1 MTALAVRDRPARA
14 PAPQVLALVTDT
26 ATETMARLAAAELA
40 LGEIAVEGADL
51 DAAAERLHTRPSP
64 SVLIVDLDG
73 PRSRS
78 VTEDDPLAGLN
89 RLAEACDPNV
99 KVVAVG
105 TRNDVGFYRALL
117 HAGVA
122 DYLVKPVTAADLVR
136 AVREGAGFGS
146 KAPVV
151 EIAPQLN
158 LAPKP
163 RRLVAVVGARGGV
176 GATTVA
182 ANLALALSERSP
194 KTATLLDL
202 DLRFGTSALVFD
214 IEPGGGFKDVLADP
228 TRIDPLLI
236 ERASIKVADR
246 LVVLAAEEGL
256 GAALPTTAGLVALV
270 ETLTRAGD
278 WVVADVPRDVM
289 LRESEA
295 VASAAAIVVVSDLSL
310 AGLREVLRIKEWAA
324 SAAPEAKLLVIAGG
338 ARPKLEGDLPAA
350 EFARAATL
358 TLAAEIPYDA
368 KAVGASIAAS
378 KPILTRAPRSNV
390 ARAIR
395 ALAERIA
402 DAPQPKRSGIFS
414 FAGSLSARAKSALKP
429 GSRK

>member
-1 MTALAVRDRPARA
+1 MTALAVRDRPTHAAA
-14 PAPQVLALVTDT
+14 PRVLALVTDS
-26 ATETMARLAAAELA
+26 ATEAMARLAAAELA

-51 DAAAERLHTRPSP
+51 DAAAERLRTRPSP

-73 PRSRS
+73 PRSRA
-78 VTEDDPLAGLN
+78 VTDEDPLAGLN
-89 RLAEACDPNV
+89 HLAEACDPGV

-105 TRNDVGFYRALL
+105 TRNDVGFYRSLL
-117 HAGVA
+117 NAGVA
-122 DYLVKPVTAADLVR
+122 DYLVKPVTAADIVR
-136 AVREGAGFGS
+136 AVRDGAGFGP

-151 EIAPQLN
+151 ELAPQLSV
-158 LAPKP
+158 AAKP

-176 GATTVA
+176 GASTVA

-194 KTATLLDL
+194 KMATLLDL
-202 DLRFGTSALVFD
+202 DLRFGTSALAFD

-256 GAALPTTAGLVALV
+256 GAALPSTAGLVPLV
-270 ETLTRAGD
+270 EALTRAGD

-295 VASAAAIVVVSDLSL
+295 IASAAAIVVVSDLSL
-310 AGLREVLRIKEWAA
+310 AGLREVLRFKEWAA
-324 SAAPEAKLLVIAGG
+324 SAAPEAKLLVVGGG
-338 ARPKLEGDLPAA
+338 ARPRLEGDLPPA

-358 TLAAEIPYDA
+358 TLAAEIPYDS
-368 KAVGASIAAS
+368 KAVSASAAGS
-378 KPILTRAPRSNV
+378 KPILTAAPRSNA

-395 ALAERIA
+395 TLAQGIA
-402 DAPQPKRSGIFS
+402 GSPEEKRSGIFS
-414 FAGSLSARAKSALKP
+414 FAGFLPLRAKLAAKP
-429 GSRK
+429 GSGK